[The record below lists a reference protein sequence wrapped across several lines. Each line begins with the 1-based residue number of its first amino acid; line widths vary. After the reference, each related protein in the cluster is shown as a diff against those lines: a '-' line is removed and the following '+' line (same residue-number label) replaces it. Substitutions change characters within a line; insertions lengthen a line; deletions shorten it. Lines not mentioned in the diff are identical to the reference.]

1 MPSMSEG
8 WGRIVLVLTAFAIV
22 AAAACLP
29 EARGLLVAWLLAV
42 ACSWRSSEGGRS

>member
-1 MPSMSEG
+1 MPIIPEG
-8 WGRIVLVLTAFAIV
+8 WGRVVLILMALAIV
-22 AAAACLP
+22 VMAACLP